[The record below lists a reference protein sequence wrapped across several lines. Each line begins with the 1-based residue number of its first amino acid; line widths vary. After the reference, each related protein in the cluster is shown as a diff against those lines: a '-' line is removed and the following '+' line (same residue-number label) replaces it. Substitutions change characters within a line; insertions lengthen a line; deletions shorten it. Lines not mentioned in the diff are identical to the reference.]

1 MNKLD
6 ILFNKKQE
14 NLLSI
19 FFTAGYPEKNS
30 TIEIIN
36 SLEEADVDFIEIG
49 IPFSDP
55 IADGPVIQFSNNA
68 AIENGVSLKS
78 IFEDLKILN
87 GNSRIPKL
95 LMGYFNPVLQYG
107 VEQFCK
113 DCNVSGVDGV
123 IIPDLPADEF
133 EANYKNTFE
142 KYGIHFIFLVSPQT
156 SVERLKKI
164 EELSTSF
171 IYAVSSNSTT
181 GGTSDFNS
189 QKFYFKRLNENLS
202 KPFLIGFGVN
212 DKESNQIACNY
223 ANGSIVGS
231 SFIKVLSKSGEM
243 SGNIKEFIQSI
254 KI

>member
-6 ILFNKKQE
+6 ILFSKKQK

-19 FFTAGYPEKNS
+19 FFTAGYPKKNDTS
-30 TIEIIN
+30 GIIN
-36 SLEEADVDFIEIG
+36 SLEEAEVDLIEIG

-55 IADGPVIQFSNNA
+55 ISDGPIIQFSNNTS
-68 AIENGVSLKS
+68 IENGVSLKS
-78 IFEDLKILN
+78 IFDDLKILKEY
-87 GNSRIPKL
+87 SRIPKL

-107 VEQFCK
+107 IVQFCK
-113 DCNVSGVDGV
+113 DCNASGVDGV

-133 EANYKNTFE
+133 EANYKNIFE
-142 KYGIHFIFLVSPQT
+142 KYGIHFIFLVSPLT

-171 IYAVSSNSTT
+171 IYAVSTNSIT
-181 GGTSDFNS
+181 GGTSNFNS
-189 QKFYFKRLNENLS
+189 QKNYFNRLNKNLS

-212 DKESNQIACNY
+212 DKESNQIACKY
-223 ANGSIVGS
+223 ANGAIVGS

-243 SGNIKEFIQSI
+243 GDNIKEFIQSI
-254 KI
+254 KN